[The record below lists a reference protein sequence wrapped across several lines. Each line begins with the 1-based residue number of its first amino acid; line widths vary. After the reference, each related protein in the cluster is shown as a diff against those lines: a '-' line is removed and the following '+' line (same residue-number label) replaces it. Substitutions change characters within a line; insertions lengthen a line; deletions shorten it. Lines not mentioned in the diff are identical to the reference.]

1 MISVA
6 NHYQDALDGIAVR
19 DTDDLDEGLK
29 RHIAW
34 AYLKTA
40 QVDEL
45 HRIFT
50 ERLGAGWASFLGM
63 YITEDITDKGTDIL
77 LDEVFMAIDSIV
89 DADLKKSDSEP
100 SDNVINVHFANKER
114 AESCKIPDIVA

>member
-1 MISVA
+1 MIAVF
-6 NHYQDALDGIAVR
+6 NYYLDALDGITAR
-19 DTDDLDEGLK
+19 RAEDLDEDQK

-40 QVDEL
+40 RVDEL

-63 YITEDITDKGTDIL
+63 YITEDITDKGTEIL
-77 LDEVFMAIDSIV
+77 LDEVFSAIKSIV
-89 DADLKKSDSEP
+89 DDDLKKSDTEP

-114 AESCKIPDIVA
+114 AESCKIPDVVA